1 MGCSPPGSSVRGIS
15 QARLLEWLTVSFCRG
30 LPHTEV
36 EPASLALGG
45 RCFTTVPPGKSVWVC
60 VSRSVV
66 SDSSLPHGL
75 YPTRLLCPWDSPGK
89 HAGVGCLSLL
99 QGIFLTQGSNRGL
112 LRCRLILY
120 RLNHQGSPYSFIT
133 HSLSHLLVISFD
145 KVA

>member
-36 EPASLALGG
+36 EPALWRWEADALPLCHQGSPCG
-45 RCFTTVPPGKSVWVC
+45 C
-60 VSRSVV
+60 VLVAQLCPT
-66 SDSSLPHGL
+66 SLPHGL

-99 QGIFLTQGSNRGL
+99 QGIFLTQGSNLGL

-133 HSLSHLLVISFD
+133 YSLSHLLVISFD